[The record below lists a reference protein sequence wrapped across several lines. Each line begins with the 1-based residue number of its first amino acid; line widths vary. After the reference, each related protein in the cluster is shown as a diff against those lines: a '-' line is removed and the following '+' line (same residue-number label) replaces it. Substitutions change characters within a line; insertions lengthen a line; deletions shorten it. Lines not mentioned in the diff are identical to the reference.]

1 MPRILRF
8 LLVACALFTAGPV
21 LAERVEVPLALDL
34 RYLEGRVAD
43 ALGLDDRGRGRLAQD
58 DCNRVDVSDMVLH
71 SVDGRLQV
79 DMAVTADVGTH
90 VFGQC
95 RGPGR
100 WQGRM
105 LVGMAP
111 AVSGDGLMVRLTPET
126 AELRR
131 PDGSESLLTRPARV
145 LAENLVL
152 PRMRDT
158 VVDLREPLNGLDALL
173 QQLLADAGARAP
185 VLTDRSRLSRVAVQ
199 DDGVEATLAFE
210 LRPGAAPDPGAEPPL
225 DDTELAEWQ
234 RLEDELDG
242 FLTVIIS
249 QLARHADDRG
259 LQLDLLAVL
268 LDARWAISRALAM
281 DDDEADPVRTLFVDT
296 WNQLRP
302 YLTEL
307 DRTEQLPQDAGLQLA
322 AFVAGGD
329 AIRALD
335 ALGPEYGVDVS
346 RDGLRRLARMLLA
359 EDAPARFTP
368 LPLDVDPLLRDLFQ
382 PERSQ
387 VWEER
392 GQGRGRSLLDWL
404 IADAQAAPSPA
415 EALRGRVPR
424 LATLDEY
431 LDLVS
436 QLLGTEARARLVG
449 DSRVPHVFRYL
460 IDPLVRATAWKESC
474 WRQYHGSPGNPRV
487 LTSSVGALGMMQVH
501 ARVWRGVYDQRRLAD
516 DVEYN
521 VRAGIEILEYYLVDY
536 AIRRGEHQQPGGIEN
551 LVRATYAAYNG
562 GPGHLTRYRRDDVRT
577 SLRIID
583 REFWRHY
590 QIMKETRWPDVGSC
604 YPVS

>member
-1 MPRILRF
+1 MPRLLHSM
-8 LLVACALFTAGPV
+8 LLVSLLLVTPQAF
-21 LAERVEVPLALDL
+21 AERVEVPLNLDL
-34 RYLEGRVAD
+34 RYLEGRVAA
-43 ALGLDDRGRGRLAQD
+43 ALGLDEQGRGRLAED
-58 DCNRVDVSDMVLH
+58 ACNRVDVSDMELA
-71 SVDGRLQV
+71 SADGRLRV
-79 DMAVTADVGTH
+79 SMAVTADVGTY

-105 LVGMAP
+105 LVDMAP
-111 AVSGDGLMVRLTPET
+111 SVDEEGLLVRLSPET

-131 PDGSESLLTRPARV
+131 PDGSEGLLTRPARL
-145 LAENLVL
+145 LAENLIL
-152 PRMRDT
+152 PRMRET
-158 VVDLREPLNGLDALL
+158 VVDLREPLNALDAML
-173 QQLLADAGARAP
+173 QQLLVDAGSSAP
-185 VLTDRSRLSRVAVQ
+185 ELTDRSRLSRVSVE
-199 DDGVEATLAFE
+199 DDGIRAMLVFDLQ
-210 LRPGAAPDPGAEPPL
+210 PGAPRDPAAEPPL
-225 DDTELAEWQ
+225 DESELAEWQ

-242 FLTVIIS
+242 FLTAVIS
-249 QLARHADDRG
+249 QVARHAEDRG
-259 LQLDLLAVL
+259 LQLDLLGVL
-268 LDARWAISRALAM
+268 LDARWAISRALVE
-281 DDDEADPVRTLFVDT
+281 DDPRTDPVRELFVET

-302 YLTEL
+302 HMAEL
-307 DRTEQLPQDAGLQLA
+307 DRTEQLPQDVGLQLA

-329 AIRALD
+329 AITALD
-335 ALGPEYGVDVS
+335 ALGPEYGVEVS

-359 EDAPARFTP
+359 DDAPARFTP
-368 LPLDVDPLLRDLFQ
+368 LPLEVDPILRDLFQ
-382 PERSQ
+382 PQRSQ
-387 VWEER
+387 AWEE
-392 GQGRGRSLLDWL
+392 QGGAYPLLRWL
-404 IADAQAAPSPA
+404 IAEAHAAPSPA

-449 DSRVPHVFRYL
+449 ESRVPHVFRYML
-460 IDPLVRATAWKESC
+460 DPLVRATAWKESC
-474 WRQYHGSPGNPRV
+474 WRQYHGSTSNPRV

-501 ARVWRGVYDQRRLAD
+501 ARVWRGVYDQQRLAD
-516 DVEYN
+516 DVQYN

-536 AIRRGEHQQPGGIEN
+536 AIRRGEHRQPGGIEN

-562 GPGHLTRYRRDDVRT
+562 GPGHLSRYRRDDVQT